1 MDEGDRGVP
10 CGVQIGEG
18 GAACRVEG
26 GAACRVEGGAA
37 CRVEGGAACRVEG
50 WAVYGEGGPP
60 CGVDAVQIQVHKG
73 TSLMRP
79 PPPAEP

>member
-10 CGVQIGEG
+10 CGVQIG
-18 GAACRVEG
+18 
-26 GAACRVEGGAA
+26 EGGAA